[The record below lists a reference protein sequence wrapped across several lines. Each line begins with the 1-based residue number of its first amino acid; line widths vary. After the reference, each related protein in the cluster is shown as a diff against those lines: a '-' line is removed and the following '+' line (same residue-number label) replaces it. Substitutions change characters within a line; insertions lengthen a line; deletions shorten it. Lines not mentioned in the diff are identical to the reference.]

1 MPDSNQLSPDSIRNT
16 PVRVLLIIGSTRH
29 ERFGPVPAAWV
40 AKSARERGD
49 IELDVADLAE
59 LNLTTTLNGND
70 ENAPLPPEVE
80 AFGKRLDAADAVVIV
95 TPVYNRGYPA
105 PLKNAI
111 DWFHNEWFA
120 TPVGFVS
127 YGGISG
133 GLDAVEQLRNV
144 FVELNT
150 MTIRNV
156 LTFPN
161 FWERFDDYGQPTDLE
176 ATTAAATAFFDQL
189 TMWSQSMR
197 SLRTGATT

>member
-1 MPDSNQLSPDSIRNT
+1 MPNTNQLAKTTTPNT
-16 PVRVLLIIGSTRH
+16 TLKVLLIIGSTRH

-40 AKSARERGD
+40 AKQAHARPD
-49 IELDVADLAE
+49 IDLDVADLAE

-70 ENAPLPPEVE
+70 EHAPLPPEVE
-80 AFGKRLDAADAVVIV
+80 TFGKRLDAADAVIIV

-105 PLKNAI
+105 SLKNAI
-111 DWFHNEWFA
+111 DWFHSEWFA

-133 GLDAVEQLRNV
+133 GLEAVEQLRNV

-161 FWERFDDYGQPTDLE
+161 FWERFDDHGQPTE
-176 ATTAAATAFFDQL
+176 PESTTKAATAFFDQL
-189 TMWSQSMR
+189 TMWAKAAR
-197 SLRTGATT
+197 PLREDQPA